1 MADQVW
7 EVECSVCGMKL
18 GSNKERCGINARGK
32 RMAKPPCV
40 WAHCEPGI
48 VQKCFTK
55 AAAKKEQQ
63 ASNDQRDAELRL
75 QMQSGR
81 VFNFEEPLH
90 AVDEAQRAQ
99 EELQQ
104 QEMWDGVQRENE
116 EYHLQQQL
124 APHDDT
130 DDETNDDRG
139 RDDADNKDNDAAG
152 TDAKDAKKPIDK
164 KTKWNTITRTMFF
177 KCIQKEDPF
186 NSDNKAACWQKIADA
201 MHQATAVFVNSRDGD
216 LRTYSNGK
224 TLSVF
229 YARCRDQR
237 RKMDDGESHSGVAG
251 GRELDPAVQEER
263 NQLYACMLAERSAK
277 EAVETKREIHKADAT
292 FKNGEVND
300 IVIKCAVNNETVR
313 PKAIKVV
320 ASRLRELKM
329 RRLAWEAQERQSG
342 RNGQYTYTAEDL
354 KNFQYWNDLKRAE
367 VTLPEDPTEND
378 DADVAVSAGRGGG
391 LAKAIAAFTEK
402 LATAAQFQP
411 MPVQDFASAFFK
423 AKREHEA
430 LTTRSSKQ
438 KLDAI
443 ASDVLDKTITEEE
456 GKLYKK
462 QVTEAHYS
470 TL

>member
-1 MADQVW
+1 MADLVW
-7 EVECSVCGMKL
+7 EVECFVCGMKL
-18 GSNKERCGINARGK
+18 GSNKERCGINAHGK
-32 RMAKPPCV
+32 RIAKPPCV

-48 VQKCFTK
+48 VQKCVTK

-63 ASNDQRDAELRL
+63 ANDDKRDVELRL
-75 QMQSGR
+75 EMENGR
-81 VFNFEEPLH
+81 VFNFEEPPH
-90 AVDEAQRAQ
+90 AVDEEQRLQ

-104 QEMWDGVQRENE
+104 QEWERLERENE
-116 EYHLQQQL
+116 EFLQQQQQVPQGE
-124 APHDDT
+124 AT
-130 DDETNDDRG
+130 DDESNDNRG
-139 RDDADNKDNDAAG
+139 KDDADKDDNDAAG
-152 TDAKDAKKPIDK
+152 KDAKDAKKPIEK
-164 KTKWNTITRTMFF
+164 KTKWNTTTRTMFF

-186 NSDNKAACWQKIADA
+186 NSANKNACWQKIADA
-201 MHQATAVFVNSRDGD
+201 MHQATAVYVNSKDGD
-216 LRTYSNGK
+216 FRTYSNGK

-237 RKMDDGESHSGVAG
+237 KKMDDGESHSGVAG

-263 NQLYACMLAERSAK
+263 NQLYACMLAERSAR
-277 EAVETKREIHKADAT
+277 EAVETKREIHKADT
-292 FKNGEVND
+292 SFKNGEVND
-300 IVIKCAVNNETVR
+300 IVIKCAMDNEVVR

-342 RNGQYTYTAEDL
+342 KNGQYTYTAEDL
-354 KNFQYWNDLKRAE
+354 KNFQYWKDLKRADD
-367 VTLPEDPTEND
+367 TLPEDPTEND

-402 LATAAQFQP
+402 MTMASQFQP
-411 MPVQDFASAFFK
+411 MPVQEFASAFFK

-430 LTTRSSKQ
+430 LTTRSLKQ

-443 ASDVLDKTITEEE
+443 TRDVLEKTITEEE
-456 GKLYKK
+456 GRLYKK